1 MTQARSCCAKT
12 DVSNIFPKQEKK
24 SGLPSS
30 SPLQILS
37 LHNASVHPSRLP
49 MAFPPFS
56 SCIKEGLP
64 GVWPQNQE
72 SLTKEVF
79 THELRACLPTAPQFA
94 RVGYDHT
101 LKTGKSGYF
110 SHRFSGKS
118 VREGRI
124 GRNSSGFW
132 VQNLINAPQ
141 TPMFTEG
148 NVRLRIKCWVA
159 SHVSVN
165 GHAIS
170 TEGIIEKWGSSRGFP
185 LKK

>member
-1 MTQARSCCAKT
+1 MTHTHSCCAKT
-12 DVSNIFPKQEKK
+12 RRQQHFSKTGEEVRVTLFITPSNPLITQHQRTSFSLTRGIPLSQAASKGDCLGFGLTTRNLWLKK
-24 SGLPSS
+24 SSHMELP
-30 SPLQILS
+30 
-37 LHNASVHPSRLP
+37 
-49 MAFPPFS
+49 
-56 SCIKEGLP
+56 
-64 GVWPQNQE
+64 
-72 SLTKEVF
+72 
-79 THELRACLPTAPQFA
+79 ACLPTALHFA
-94 RVGYDHT
+94 RVGYDYT

-110 SHRFSGKS
+110 SHRFSGKR
-118 VREGRI
+118 VGGGRI

-132 VQNLINAPQ
+132 AQNLINAPQ